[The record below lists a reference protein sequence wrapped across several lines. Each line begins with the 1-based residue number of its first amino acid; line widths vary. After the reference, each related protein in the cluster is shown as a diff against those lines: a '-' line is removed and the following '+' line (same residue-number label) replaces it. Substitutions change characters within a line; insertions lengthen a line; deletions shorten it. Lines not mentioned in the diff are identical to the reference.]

1 MRIINNGVP
10 AALKRLGYSKSKIN
24 GIMEYIMGT
33 MSLSGC
39 PHLTSDKLNEL
50 GFTKEVLST
59 INSSLADVFG
69 IKGAFAPSIIGTDFC
84 KESLGMSQEQ
94 CDDPWFDV
102 LDHLGFSPSEIDEA
116 NDHVFGRGT
125 IEGSPGLKLSLIHI

>member
-39 PHLTSDKLNEL
+39 PHLTSDRLNEL
-50 GFTKEVLST
+50 GFTKEVISR
-59 INSSLADVFG
+59 INSSMADVFG
-69 IKGAFAPSIIGTDFC
+69 KRGFRSID
-84 KESLGMSQEQ
+84 
-94 CDDPWFDV
+94 
-102 LDHLGFSPSEIDEA
+102 
-116 NDHVFGRGT
+116 NRY
-125 IEGSPGLKLSLIHI
+125 